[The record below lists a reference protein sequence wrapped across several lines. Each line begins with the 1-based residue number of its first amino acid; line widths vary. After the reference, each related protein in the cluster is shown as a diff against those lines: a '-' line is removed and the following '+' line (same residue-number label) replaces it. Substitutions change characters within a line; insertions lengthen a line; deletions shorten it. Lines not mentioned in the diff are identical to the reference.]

1 MKNQDRAHRKGGK
14 KSAVPQG
21 ETAPQSAPKTPRSKL
36 LGEDLCGFD
45 DADFRSC
52 TLYKIDSQH
61 FIVERWGAESKQFE
75 HAPLTRSAARKL
87 LVESVIPEEFRADV
101 SFPHKELLELETAHT
116 VALAIILRR
125 CESLAYPAEAWTDD
139 ELKQSADAGE
149 CVMANDAMDRL
160 RKAFN
165 DVWVACG
172 GRPDS
177 AVEGG
182 AR

>member
-1 MKNQDRAHRKGGK
+1 MKNQDRVHRKGGK
-14 KSAVPQG
+14 NSAVPQV
-21 ETAPQSAPKTPRSKL
+21 ETAPQSAPQNPRPAPP
-36 LGEDLCGFD
+36 GEDLCSFD
-45 DADFRSC
+45 DADFKC
-52 TLYKIDSQH
+52 CDLYKVDSQH
-61 FIVERWGAESKQFE
+61 FVVERRIAESHQFE
-75 HAPLTRSAARKL
+75 RVPLTRSEALKL